1 MFSALIHPEMA
12 KRLSEVVDS
21 NNCDNMFALYNVLRQ
36 GISTG
41 TTYDSQ
47 TLSLAS
53 EIPREQIETKVEA
66 ILAKNLTRDMKALK
80 TNMIGYHRKKH
91 GFREVIHSAALQ
103 AQIPQKGSTSKKRKR
118 SGAKPR
124 LPGTSR
130 QQTSNTTEM
139 GANDWKKTCIDH
151 NWSVD
156 LAASSFVSTSLAAQ
170 TTSHQPVASTSKAN
184 VNSVK
189 IEVELDDSASSNDG
203 RLVIDCKE
211 QPEKAEIQKHEAA
224 AKDALPIAPEKAK
237 LEYSSFERFRIN
249 SLKKRNK
256 KRVKPSANLPDIE
269 YRPSMAREFPG
280 ANLRTDAEQA
290 RRTSNTEAA
299 RISRLKNKAYEEF
312 LENESKMATKEN
324 IGLKRR
330 NARLRV
336 YINTLLELRGEA
348 PLDLS
353 KMFDE
358 NIEKLLSNDKW
369 VAFRR

>member
-12 KRLSEVVDS
+12 KRLSEVVDG

-41 TTYDSQ
+41 TTYDTQ

-53 EIPREQIETKVEA
+53 AIPREQIETKVEA
-66 ILAKNLTRDMKALK
+66 IVAKNLTRDMKALK
-80 TNMIGYHRKKH
+80 TSMIGYHRKKH

-103 AQIPQKGSTSKKRKR
+103 AQIPPKGSTSRKRKR
-118 SGAKPR
+118 SGTQPR
-124 LPGTSR
+124 LPGAIR
-130 QQTSNTTEM
+130 QQTSNTTQM
-139 GANDWKKTCIDH
+139 SVNDWKKTCIDH

-156 LAASSFVSTSLAAQ
+156 LAASSFVSASLAAQ

-184 VNSVK
+184 VK
-189 IEVELDDSASSNDG
+189 IEVGLDDSNASSNDG

-211 QPEKAEIQKHEAA
+211 QPEKADIQKHEAA
-224 AKDALPIAPEKAK
+224 AKDALPIAPEKPK
-237 LEYSSFERFRIN
+237 HVYSSFERFRIN

-299 RISRLKNKAYEEF
+299 RISRLKKQ
-312 LENESKMATKEN
+312 S
-324 IGLKRR
+324 IRR
-330 NARLRV
+330 VAGERV
-336 YINTLLELRGEA
+336 
-348 PLDLS
+348 
-353 KMFDE
+353 
-358 NIEKLLSNDKW
+358 
-369 VAFRR
+369 